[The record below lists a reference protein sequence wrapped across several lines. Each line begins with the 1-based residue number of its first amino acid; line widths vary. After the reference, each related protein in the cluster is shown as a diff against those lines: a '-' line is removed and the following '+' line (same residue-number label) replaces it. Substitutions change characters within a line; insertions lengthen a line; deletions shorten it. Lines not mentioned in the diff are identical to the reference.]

1 MDSCELFLLGSPFE
15 TQCLAAMEAAM
26 RNLAVVMKPTG
37 MLGEAPNSE
46 EFGFFSEDLA
56 YAFEKAVMEY
66 SAGRRKESRSAL
78 MDMHFSAS
86 EIEQEWF
93 KILSDELKES
103 FKPQSPSKQT
113 LISRIRKKLFGI
125 KRIKLDD

>member
-1 MDSCELFLLGSPFE
+1 
-15 TQCLAAMEAAM
+15 MEAAM
-26 RNLAVVMKPTG
+26 RNLAIVMKPTG

-56 YAFEKAVMEY
+56 YAFEQAVMDY
-66 SAGRRKESRSAL
+66 SAGLHKNPRKAL
-78 MDMHFSAS
+78 MEMHFSAT

-93 KILSDELKES
+93 NILSDELKES
-103 FKPQSPSKQT
+103 FKPQSPSKRT
-113 LISRIRKKLFGI
+113 LISRIRNKLFGT